1 MQVPTMLKTFFIGLL
16 CYCKTLSSSFIQEQ
30 NSLFCSKFQK
40 ENFNMNDILT
50 ALKGPKVENFSM
62 NAGKFS
68 TGLRIEKVKV
78 LKATLSFL
86 AISTIYFKPNSTII
100 NDIWLTDRK
109 HFEEV
114 FSIVPIINLILQLDS
129 ILTLS
134 GSPRLLVKD
143 NQDAK
148 VKISTKTQFSSK
160 LKLERNNENGTFKFG
175 MLKCNL
181 DKSSLSIVT
190 AGDYGKILEDKI
202 MGKDHTITKKNNI
215 CKINQQIADRLSNA
229 VNNATD

>member
-134 GSPRLLVKD
+134 GSPR
-143 NQDAK
+143 
-148 VKISTKTQFSSK
+148 
-160 LKLERNNENGTFKFG
+160 
-175 MLKCNL
+175 
-181 DKSSLSIVT
+181 
-190 AGDYGKILEDKI
+190 DYGKILEDKI

-229 VNNATD
+229 VNNATDNIPLDVLGDNPEQRVTLWAMNCLKFNIDLTRGLQSKP